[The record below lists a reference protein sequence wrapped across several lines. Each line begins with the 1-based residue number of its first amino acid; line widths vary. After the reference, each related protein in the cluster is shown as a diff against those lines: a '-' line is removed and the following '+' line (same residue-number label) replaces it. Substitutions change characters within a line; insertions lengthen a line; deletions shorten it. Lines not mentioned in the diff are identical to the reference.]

1 MGKIFFRMTLTGF
14 YIFLDCVCI
23 FFSVLVAYGTYHFF
37 NLGKEVTYEF
47 SALIPFSLALALV
60 GCVILFIFGA
70 YRRESGILNVIEVR
84 NVILGILTCF
94 AITNAFFFAVQF
106 APSRYIMVFSF
117 LFMLI
122 TLPLARSIAYKVLVQ
137 RLPKVFQSRILIYG
151 AGNLGQRLYREI
163 HNSPRLLIKVC
174 GLIDDDLDKIGRCF
188 SPCGFKTDY
197 ECRVLGNLDDLPQ
210 LTQTLEIEEIY
221 VAVSNIS
228 SDRLKQLLE
237 ICRELNLGVAF
248 IPCLHEIFSYR
259 VRLENVGNLPLVREQ
274 SILNPSLYDRAKRSI
289 DIGLCVMV
297 GILALPVM
305 AIISLAIK
313 LDSPGPILFKQKRVG
328 RYGLLFD
335 LYKFRSMFADS
346 PPYAVNPGSLDDPRI
361 TRVGRFLRK
370 SSLDE
375 LPQLVN
381 VLKGEMSLVGPRP
394 EMPFIVEQYDAEHK
408 ERLKALP
415 GITGLWQLSGDR
427 RKAIHENMEY
437 DLYYLYNRSF
447 FLDVTILFQTF
458 VFAFRGL

>member
-1 MGKIFFRMTLTGF
+1 M
-14 YIFLDCVCI
+14 
-23 FFSVLVAYGTYHFF
+23 
-37 NLGKEVTYEF
+37 
-47 SALIPFSLALALV
+47 
-60 GCVILFIFGA
+60 
-70 YRRESGILNVIEVR
+70 
-84 NVILGILTCF
+84 
-94 AITNAFFFAVQF
+94 
-106 APSRYIMVFSF
+106 
-117 LFMLI
+117 
-122 TLPLARSIAYKVLVQ
+122 
-137 RLPKVFQSRILIYG
+137 
-151 AGNLGQRLYREI
+151 
-163 HNSPRLLIKVC
+163 
-174 GLIDDDLDKIGRCF
+174 
-188 SPCGFKTDY
+188 
-197 ECRVLGNLDDLPQ
+197 
-210 LTQTLEIEEIY
+210 
-221 VAVSNIS
+221 
-228 SDRLKQLLE
+228 
-237 ICRELNLGVAF
+237 CRELNLGVAF

-274 SILNPSLYDRAKRSI
+274 SILNPSLYDRAKRFI

-313 LDSPGPILFKQKRVG
+313 LDSPGPILFRQKRVG

-394 EMPFIVEQYDAEHK
+394 EMPFIVDQYDAEHK

>member
-1 MGKIFFRMTLTGF
+1 
-14 YIFLDCVCI
+14 
-23 FFSVLVAYGTYHFF
+23 
-37 NLGKEVTYEF
+37 
-47 SALIPFSLALALV
+47 
-60 GCVILFIFGA
+60 
-70 YRRESGILNVIEVR
+70 
-84 NVILGILTCF
+84 
-94 AITNAFFFAVQF
+94 
-106 APSRYIMVFSF
+106 
-117 LFMLI
+117 
-122 TLPLARSIAYKVLVQ
+122 
-137 RLPKVFQSRILIYG
+137 
-151 AGNLGQRLYREI
+151 
-163 HNSPRLLIKVC
+163 
-174 GLIDDDLDKIGRCF
+174 
-188 SPCGFKTDY
+188 
-197 ECRVLGNLDDLPQ
+197 
-210 LTQTLEIEEIY
+210 
-221 VAVSNIS
+221 
-228 SDRLKQLLE
+228 
-237 ICRELNLGVAF
+237 
-248 IPCLHEIFSYR
+248 
-259 VRLENVGNLPLVREQ
+259 
-274 SILNPSLYDRAKRSI
+274 
-289 DIGLCVMV
+289 MV